1 MPPAYFLDASTKKY
15 IKKSSNFTKKMLDTE
30 PCVWYSI
37 GARGTSMS
45 KSAYAMKRE
54 IAPKGGNF
62 RGVCP
67 VSSELAVRN
76 RAAEIFLWT
85 MRYTKRISFGQGRN
99 RPFRVPALKGA
110 GAQCRLLFRPKPDT
124 HGKVYRKSHPYGQT
138 YGAAN
143 GAENYS
149 YDFGGKKHG
158 NRKET

>member
-1 MPPAYFLDASTKKY
+1 
-15 IKKSSNFTKKMLDTE
+15 MLDTA

-67 VSSELAVRN
+67 VSSNLAVRN

-85 MRYTKRISFGQGRN
+85 GRYT
-99 RPFRVPALKGA
+99 
-110 GAQCRLLFRPKPDT
+110 C
-124 HGKVYRKSHPYGQT
+124 VYRLDWEGTGQKGFLRESEGSSKPVT
-138 YGAAN
+138 FMPKA
-143 GAENYS
+143 
-149 YDFGGKKHG
+149 
-158 NRKET
+158 